1 MIFEHYIIVAA
12 ITMAILGYL
21 ILALMIYLPRPAH
34 RRISFH
40 VALKRAF
47 QYIASVLVLALL
59 FMLITV
65 DWAELI
71 PVSGWMPIT
80 MNGE

>member
-1 MIFEHYIIVAA
+1 MIFEHYIIAA
-12 ITMAILGYL
+12 GITMAILGYL
-21 ILALMIYLPRPAH
+21 ILALFIYNLNS
-34 RRISFH
+34 ISFS

-47 QYIASVLVLALL
+47 QYIASFLVLALL